1 MKRYLLDT
9 NICIYF
15 LRNRFDIDKRI
26 ATVGW
31 NNCCISEITVA
42 ELLYGAERSNDVEK
56 NVRLVEEFCNCIDTI
71 PIKEVLT
78 VYARQKVILRK
89 KGTPI
94 DDLDLFIGATAV
106 AYQYIM
112 VTENIR
118 HLDRLDGIQIENWV
132 KR

>member
-9 NICIYF
+9 NICVYF
-15 LRNRFDIDKRI
+15 LRNRFDIDKQI
-26 ATVGW
+26 AKVGW

-42 ELLYGAERSNDVEK
+42 ELLYGAEGSNDVEK
-56 NVRLVEEFCNCIDTI
+56 NVRLVEEFCSCIETI
-71 PIKEVLT
+71 SIKEALK

-94 DDLDLFIGATAV
+94 EDMDLLIGATAV

-118 HLDRLDGIQIENWV
+118 HLHRLDGIQIENWV
-132 KR
+132 RR

>member
-89 KGTPI
+89 KGTPMTTWI
-94 DDLDLFIGATAV
+94 FSLV
-106 AYQYIM
+106 P
-112 VTENIR
+112 
-118 HLDRLDGIQIENWV
+118 RLWRINT
-132 KR
+132 

>member
-118 HLDRLDGIQIENWV
+118 HLNRLDGIQIENWV